1 MYQAPC
7 WNTVAASA
15 LTQLNPTAAAV
26 ASLLSTLLAP
36 VYNYIFIFSCGF
48 GLAGAAFA
56 NGAHH
61 CSAPAAA

>member
-1 MYQAPC
+1 M
-7 WNTVAASA
+7 
-15 LTQLNPTAAAV
+15 

-56 NGAHH
+56 NGELVLVQVCALPGARASEPVDALMVLHNV
-61 CSAPAAA
+61 